1 MDKPRITIIEIDEH
15 FKSVDKFIEKYSGKI
30 IGNLYQIPKEEKVRT
45 EELTAF
51 LDQEV
56 REPVWVVRP
65 LPERINWEEVK
76 AHIPDWYDAEGVKL
90 GSQFKN
96 AVGVAV
102 VNSLKDTPGVVYTD
116 DISVAKEL
124 YEAGREVTLKPQG
137 EKEEITFYNGVLT
150 IGEEARDLEELKLEA
165 ILENANNVYRE
176 EDGFE

>member
-15 FKSVDKFIEKYSGKI
+15 SKSVDKFIEKYSGKI
-30 IGNLYQIPKEEKVRT
+30 IGNLYQIPKEEEVRT

-51 LDQEV
+51 LDQE
-56 REPVWVVRP
+56 VWVVRP

-76 AHIPDWYDAEGVKL
+76 AHIPDWYDAEGAKL

-124 YEAGREVTLKPQG
+124 YEVGREVTLK
-137 EKEEITFYNGVLT
+137 ERK
-150 IGEEARDLEELKLEA
+150 KK
-165 ILENANNVYRE
+165 
-176 EDGFE
+176 